1 LSNNTM
7 TTLSIGLMLSMLA
20 IAGLFAG
27 GISSMVPI
35 AAVYADDEESTE
47 VDTEIENEAQAKAD
61 AENEDN
67 DVVVQSND
75 ADVAQIADNRCD
87 AGAAVSDDDVVGVTG
102 ANVAVAANDCEN
114 TSTQTSNIGQANVN
128 DDRDVQLAI
137 ADAEAEADQTICG
150 QLAFLGLQ
158 LCDNEV
164 EEED

>member
-1 LSNNTM
+1 M

-27 GISSMVPI
+27 GFLTMAPI
-35 AAVYADDEESTE
+35 AVYADDEESTE
-47 VDTEIENEAQAKAD
+47 VDTDIENEAKAKGGD

-75 ADVAQIADNRCD
+75 ADVAQIAENGCS

-114 TSTQTSNIGQANVN
+114 TSSQSSTIDQANVN
-128 DDRDVQLAI
+128 DDRDTQVAEGGDAI
-137 ADAEAEADQTICG
+137 ALADQTVCG
-150 QLAFLGLQ
+150 QLALLGFQ

-164 EEED
+164 EEEEEE

>member
-1 LSNNTM
+1 LFNSTM

-27 GISSMVPI
+27 GFLTMAPI
-35 AAVYADDEESTE
+35 AVNAEEDEGSTE
-47 VDTEIENEAQAKAD
+47 VDTDIENEAKAN

-75 ADVAQIADNRCD
+75 ADVAQIADNDCE

-102 ANVAVAANDCEN
+102 ANVAVAANDCD
-114 TSTQTSNIGQANVN
+114 STTTQESNIGQANVN
-128 DDRDVQLAI
+128 DDRDVQV
-137 ADAEAEADQTICG
+137 ADADARAEACQ

-158 LCDNEV
+158 LCGNEV

>member
-1 LSNNTM
+1 LSNSTM
-7 TTLSIGLMLSMLA
+7 TTLSIGLMFSMLA

-27 GISSMVPI
+27 GFLTMAPI
-35 AAVYADDEESTE
+35 AVYADDEESTE

-150 QLAFLGLQ
+150 QLALLGLQ